1 MSIAQYFP
9 PLVGEPLRQW
19 YRRNIE
25 PSVYAAMR
33 SGRIKLDTP
42 QQSGLAREVWALF
55 VAEAA
60 QNRWNAVALTAER
73 PALVQRYTSFVRRL
87 IDTMVADAATAS
99 WAKIYSLPQNQRVR
113 YGIR

>member
-19 YRRNIE
+19 YQRNIE
-25 PSVYAAMR
+25 PSVNAAMR

-42 QQSGLAREVWALF
+42 QRSGLAWEVWSLF

-60 QNRWNAVALTAER
+60 QQGWNAVALTAER
-73 PALVQRYTSFVRRL
+73 PALVQRYTSYVRRR
-87 IDTMVADAATAS
+87 IDAMVAEAATAS
-99 WAKIYSLPQNQRVR
+99 WARIYSLPQNQRVR